1 MTTESRRELMR
12 EVNERKLADEAA
24 AADKQR
30 AEAQAAEAA
39 ASAAAAPTPASF
51 RDLLASTPSW
61 DGSKVATREAD
72 AVPALPT
79 EHTARPRSVAT
90 SLRTLIQCVPHPCAL
105 FSVCAADTPSL
116 AQEGQRC
123 RTRRPRGGVHL
134 RRCQR
139 GRAARHGQR
148 APRAACGNT
157 ARGNGS
163 CAAMVTVRLLHKL
176 HKTESIGS
184 RFVHCSRVC
193 EALPVAGALQ
203 PCCGACVCDQRRR
216 AASTDCAAAS

>member
-12 EVNERKLADEAA
+12 EVNERKLADEAT

-39 ASAAAAPTPASF
+39 ANAAAAPTPASF

-79 EHTARPRSVAT
+79 EHAARPRSVAT
-90 SLRTLIQCVPHPCAL
+90 SLRTLIQCVPYPCAL

-116 AQEGQRC
+116 A
-123 RTRRPRGGVHL
+123 T
-134 RRCQR
+134 
-139 GRAARHGQR
+139 GRAALPHAQTQR
-148 APRAACGNT
+148 RRSSTSLPAWARCTSWSTSAARCVREYSAREWLLRGYGN
-157 ARGNGS
+157 
-163 CAAMVTVRLLHKL
+163 CWLLHKL

-193 EALPVAGALQ
+193 EALPVAGALL